1 MAIPKHNYTTTTT
14 PNEKGEIDDN
24 LNACKNAENS
34 KKN

>member
-1 MAIPKHNYTTTTT
+1 MAMPKHNYITTT

-24 LNACKNAENS
+24 LNACKNVENS